1 MNAINTIK
9 VYFVLLLIGII
20 IACILL
26 YIIKKVIAE
35 ISENIKLET
44 QQLNALMTAEEKNR
58 IETQEIKK
66 ALSNK
71 TKI

>member
-20 IACILL
+20 ITCILL

-44 QQLNALMTAEEKNR
+44 KQLNALMTAEEKNR
-58 IETQEIKK
+58 IEIQEIKK

>member
-9 VYFVLLLIGII
+9 LYFILLLIGII
-20 IACILL
+20 AACILL
-26 YIIKKVIAE
+26 YIIKKIIAE

-44 QQLNALMTAEEKNR
+44 QQLNALMTAEAKNK
-58 IETQEIKK
+58 IELQEIKK

-71 TKI
+71 TEV

>member
-58 IETQEIKK
+58 IEMQEIKK